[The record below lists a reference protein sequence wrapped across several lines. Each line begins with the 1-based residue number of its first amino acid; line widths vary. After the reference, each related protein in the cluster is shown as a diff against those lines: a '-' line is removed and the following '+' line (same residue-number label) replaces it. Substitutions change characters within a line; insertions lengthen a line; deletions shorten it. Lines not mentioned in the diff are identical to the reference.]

1 MKAKEI
7 AARIEAHYGKQ
18 ADGRPT
24 CDGFVFGSP
33 ETDVTGV
40 VTTFTVTAQVMEEAR
55 RLGANMIV
63 THEPTFFLECRG
75 DWSRTDKV
83 FAALREMA
91 EKNGLVIWRC
101 HDMMHAAEPD
111 DIYSGFLQAIG
122 WQELAQPQVLKN
134 VGDDKGMENFI
145 RDFRD
150 YYDIPE
156 MSLFELATLCREK
169 LGMPNVRIAGDMNQ
183 RCRRVAVLVGGG
195 SQGFGRMPDLPLKL
209 MQEHNIDTILCGE
222 IFELLLGTYMQDAA
236 YLGLP
241 GGMIVLGHERS
252 EEWGMQFMQT
262 WMRRDL
268 DVPVHFVN
276 AGEPF
281 GYIH

>member
-7 AARIEAHYGKQ
+7 ATRIEAHYKKQ
-18 ADGRPT
+18 DNGQPT

-33 ETDVTGV
+33 ETEVTGV
-40 VTTFTVTAQVMEEAR
+40 ITTFTVSAQVMERAHK
-55 RLGANMIV
+55 LGANMII

-75 DWSRTDKV
+75 DWVATDKV
-83 FAALREMA
+83 FAALRQMA
-91 EKNGLVIWRC
+91 EKDNLVIWRC
-101 HDMMHAAEPD
+101 HDMMHAAQPD
-111 DIYSGFLQAIG
+111 EIYSGFLQAIG
-122 WQELAQPQVLKN
+122 WADLAQPQVLKD
-134 VGDDKGMENFI
+134 VGDAQGMENFI
-145 RDFRD
+145 QDFRD

-156 MSLFELATLCREK
+156 MSLFELSNLCREK
-169 LGMPNVRIAGDMNQ
+169 LGMPTVRIAGDRNQ

-195 SQGFGRMPDLPLKL
+195 SQGFGRMPDLPLRL

-236 YLGLP
+236 HLGLP

-252 EEWGMQFMQT
+252 EEWGMQYMQS
-262 WMRRDL
+262 WL
-268 DVPVHFVN
+268 SQEVDVPVHFVN

-281 GYIH
+281 GYLH